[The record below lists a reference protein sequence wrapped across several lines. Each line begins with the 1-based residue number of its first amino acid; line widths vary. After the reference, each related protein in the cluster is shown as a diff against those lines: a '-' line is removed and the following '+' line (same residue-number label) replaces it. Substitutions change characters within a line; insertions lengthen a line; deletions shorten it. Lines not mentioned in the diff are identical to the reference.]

1 MREAQAGSHG
11 CRCNTF
17 LVSWRLLQLRLC
29 NTKGRVN
36 RLGLGCRRP
45 KTLDTMPLP
54 LFLSQNPEGGHVG
67 GDPSPPTAVKLVCSR
82 MGPHSGE
89 WGDAG
94 GV

>member
-1 MREAQAGSHG
+1 MLRGVRGDAGG
-11 CRCNTF
+11 
-17 LVSWRLLQLRLC
+17 VSRLAWLL
-29 NTKGRVN
+29 KAFVN
-36 RLGLGCRRP
+36 CLGLGCRRP
-45 KTLDTMPLP
+45 ETLDTMPLP
-54 LFLSQNPEGGHVG
+54 IFLSQQPEGGQVG